1 MSYTESLTQT
11 YTIADIGKVI
21 DCFAADLDMT
31 SQSTGLLTR
40 DLVKRYAS
48 DVKAMAQSGYLLE
61 ANIVLMDFTGEV
73 IRAAKYEVS
82 TDAASLTASRPG
94 NNRWP
99 ATSGGELSVVVRY
112 TQKWRDLTDS
122 QRETFGRI
130 LSMTWTTSSINLSF
144 PALTRSAD
152 RNYISNGWG
161 VTKSVFHGFN

>member
-40 DLVKRYAS
+40 DLVKQYAA
-48 DVKAMAQSGYLLE
+48 DVKAMAQRGYLLE
-61 ANIVLMDFTGEV
+61 ANIVLKDAAGNV
-73 IRAAKYEVS
+73 IRAAKYEVN

-94 NNRWP
+94 NDRWP
-99 ATSGGELSVVVRY
+99 ATPGGELRVVLRNS
-112 TQKWRDLTDS
+112 QKWCDLTDS
-122 QRETFGRI
+122 QKTAFNET
-130 LSMTWTTSSINLSF
+130 LSTSWIASSTDLSF

-152 RNYISNGWG
+152 RNYVSNGWG
-161 VTKSVFHGFN
+161 VTKSTYQ

>member
-21 DCFAADLDMT
+21 DCFAADLDMN

-40 DLVKRYAS
+40 DLVKQYAA
-48 DVKAMAQSGYLLE
+48 DVKAMAQRGYLLE
-61 ANIVLMDFTGEV
+61 ANIVLKDAAGNV
-73 IRAAKYEVS
+73 IRAAKYEVY

-99 ATSGGELSVVVRY
+99 ATPGGELSVVVRNS
-112 TQKWRDLTDS
+112 QKWRDLTDS
-122 QRETFGRI
+122 QKTAFNET
-130 LSMTWTTSSINLSF
+130 LSTSWIASSTDLSF

-152 RNYISNGWG
+152 RNYVSNGWG
-161 VTKSVFHGFN
+161 VTKSVYQ

>member
-1 MSYTESLTQT
+1 MSYTESQTVT

-40 DLVKRYAS
+40 DLVKQYAS

-61 ANIVLMDFTGEV
+61 ANIVLKDSTGQV
-73 IRAAKYEVS
+73 IRAAKYEVA
-82 TDAASLTASRPG
+82 TDATSLTASRPG
-94 NNRWP
+94 NSRWP
-99 ATSGGELSVVVRY
+99 ATPTGDLSVVVRNS
-112 TQKWRDLTDS
+112 QKWRDLTDP
-122 QRETFGRI
+122 QREAFRRTM
-130 LSMTWTTSSINLSF
+130 STSWTTSNTDLSF

-161 VTKSVFHGFN
+161 VTKSIFH

>member
-1 MSYTESLTQT
+1 MSYTESSTQT

-61 ANIVLMDFTGEV
+61 ANIVLKDFTGEV

-82 TDAASLTASRPG
+82 IDVGSLTASRPG

-99 ATSGGELSVVVRY
+99 ATPKGDLSVVVRNS
-112 TQKWRDLTDS
+112 QKWRNLTDS
-122 QRETFGRI
+122 QQQAFGRT
-130 LSMTWTTSSINLSF
+130 LSTTWTTSSTNLSF

-161 VTKSVFHGFN
+161 ITKSVFH